1 MTGTPLSDDDI
12 VLAGEAVLGLL
23 DASESAVV
31 AARTATDPAFA
42 AEMSAWEERL
52 AVLLA
57 ASAVMPNETLW
68 ARLAPRLPQVANATR
83 AQPDTATLR
92 WWQGGAALS
101 TGIAAV
107 FAMMLVNPPARP
119 PVGTAPALV
128 ATLVPSDNGRSAMAI
143 AYDPQRSEML
153 VTPVAMP
160 VGAKVPELWVID
172 GKGNAKSLGII
183 AASGVS
189 RVAVSPA
196 LRGQMTAGATLAI
209 TMEPA
214 GGAPDGKATGAV
226 LVSGKIESL

>member
-1 MTGTPLSDDDI
+1 MTGTPLSDEDI
-12 VLAGEAVLGLL
+12 MLAGEAVLGLL
-23 DASESAVV
+23 DAPAIAAV
-31 AARTATDPAFA
+31 AARIATDAAFA
-42 AEMSAWEERL
+42 AEVSGWEERL

-57 ASAVMPNETLW
+57 ASAEMPDETLW
-68 ARLAPRLPQVANATR
+68 SQLAARLRHAANANRLQSGTVM
-83 AQPDTATLR
+83 LR
-92 WWQGGAALS
+92 WWQGGAALA

-107 FAMMLVNPPARP
+107 LAVLLVNPPARP
-119 PVGTAPALV
+119 PAVTPPALV
-128 ATLVPSDNGRSAMAI
+128 ATLVPADGSRSAMAI

-153 VTPVAMP
+153 VTPVGMP

-172 GKGNAKSLGII
+172 GAGNAQSLGVI

-189 RVAVSPA
+189 RVAVAPG
-196 LRGQMTAGATLAI
+196 LRRQMTAGATLAI